1 MQAVI
6 LEGACRQLANVACV
20 QAVKLYAIPEPL
32 NKEKAAASARGLDLT
47 DAHELKQQGQRLGMT
62 GCAGLTMAASA
73 SGSCSCWR

>member
-32 NKEKAAASARGLDLT
+32 IKEKATESERGLEWT
-47 DAHELKQQGQRLGMT
+47 DADELKQQGQ
-62 GCAGLTMAASA
+62 
-73 SGSCSCWR
+73 